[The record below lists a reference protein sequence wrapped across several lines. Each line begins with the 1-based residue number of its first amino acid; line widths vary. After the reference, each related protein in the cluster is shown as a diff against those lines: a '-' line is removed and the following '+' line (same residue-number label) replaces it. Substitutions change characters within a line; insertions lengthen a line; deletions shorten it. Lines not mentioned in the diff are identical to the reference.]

1 MPPRI
6 TIRDIAARAGVH
18 FSSVSLALR
27 NSPKL
32 RPELRDKIQAI
43 ARDLGYVPDP
53 VLNAL
58 NVYRQ
63 SRRPARFQST
73 IAWINNWPVKDEMRS
88 IRSFA
93 DYFRGAS
100 ERARQLGYQ
109 IEDFW
114 MHAPGMTPAAASSIL
129 RARGVRGLLIGPQPF
144 AHTTL
149 DLDVADFSALAF
161 GYSLQPARLHIV
173 TNHQFQSVVLAV
185 HELQALGYRRIGLC
199 LKEDWD
205 EKVNNHYLGG
215 LLFAQHRMPAR
226 RRVSPL
232 LSPESDRESFVA
244 WFKLH
249 RPDSIIAID
258 RATRSWVE
266 SLGLRVPDDIGLANL
281 NATPS
286 DQWLAGV
293 HQNDR
298 LIGATAMDVLAG
310 MISRNER
317 GVPATPIRTLVEGV
331 WHPGASVRKVR

>member
-1 MPPRI
+1 MSPRI

-27 NSPKL
+27 NSPKIRPAL
-32 RPELRDKIQAI
+32 REKIQAV
-43 ARDLGYVPDP
+43 ARELGYVPDP

-63 SRRPARFQST
+63 SRRPTRFQST
-73 IAWINNWPVKDEMRS
+73 IAWINNWPVKDELRR

-93 DYFRGAS
+93 DYFEGAS

-114 MHAPGMTPAAASSIL
+114 MHAPGMTPAAATSIL
-129 RARGVRGLLIGPQPF
+129 HARGVRGLLIAPQPF
-144 AHTTL
+144 AHTHL
-149 DLDVADFSALAF
+149 DLDFSEFSALAF

-173 TNHQFQSVVLAV
+173 TNHQFQSLVLAV

-226 RRVSPL
+226 QRVPPL
-232 LSPESDRESFVA
+232 LSKESNRESFIA
-244 WFKLH
+244 WFQRH
-249 RPDSIIAID
+249 RPDVVIALD
-258 RATRSWVE
+258 RAVRVWIE
-266 SLGLRVPDDIGLANL
+266 SLGLRVPDDVGVANL
-281 NATPS
+281 NTSLS
-286 DQWLAGV
+286 DSTLAGV
-293 HQNDR
+293 YQNDR
-298 LIGATAMDVLAG
+298 LIGATAVDVLAG

-317 GVPATPIRTLVEGV
+317 GIPATPIRTLVEGV
-331 WHPGASVRKVR
+331 WQNGSSVRALR

>member
-27 NSPKL
+27 NSSKIRPGL
-32 RPELRDKIQAI
+32 REKIQRI
-43 ARDLGYVPDP
+43 ARELGYVPDP

-63 SRRPARFQST
+63 SRKPTRFQST
-73 IAWINNWPVKDEMRS
+73 VAWINNWPVKDELRR

-93 DYFRGAS
+93 DYFQGAAERGG
-100 ERARQLGYQ
+100 QLGYQ
-109 IEDFW
+109 LEDFW
-114 MHAPGMTPAAASSIL
+114 MHEPGMTPAAAVSIL
-129 RARGVRGLLIGPQPF
+129 RSRGVRGLLIAPQPF
-144 AHTTL
+144 AHTALEL
-149 DLDVADFSALAF
+149 DFADFSALAF

-215 LLFAQHRMPAR
+215 LLFAQHRMPSR
-226 RRVSPL
+226 QRVPPL
-232 LSPESDRESFVA
+232 LSKESDRESFAA
-244 WFKLH
+244 WFKRH
-249 RPDSIIAID
+249 RPDAVIAID
-258 RATRSWVE
+258 RALRSWIE
-266 SLGLRVPDDIGLANL
+266 SLGLGVPADVGVANL
-281 NATPS
+281 NAIPG
-286 DQWLAGV
+286 DPWLTGV

-298 LIGATAMDVLAG
+298 LIGATAMDFLAS
-310 MISRNER
+310 MIGRNER
-317 GVPATPIRTLVEGV
+317 GVPAIPIRTLVEGV
-331 WHPGASVRKVR
+331 WHPGASVRRVR

>member
-27 NSPKL
+27 NSPKIRTAL
-32 RPELRDKIQAI
+32 REKIQAV
-43 ARDLGYVPDP
+43 ARELGYVPDP

-73 IAWINNWPVKDEMRS
+73 IAWINNWPVKDELRR

-93 DYFRGAS
+93 DYFHGAT
-100 ERARQLGYQ
+100 ERARQLGYR

-114 MHAPGMTPAAASSIL
+114 MHAPGMTPAAATSIL
-129 RARGVRGLLIGPQPF
+129 RARGVRGLLVAPQPF
-144 AHTTL
+144 AHTRL
-149 DLDVADFSALAF
+149 DLDFSEFSALAF
-161 GYSLQPARLHIV
+161 GYSLQPARLHVV
-173 TNHQFQSVVLAV
+173 TNHQFQSVVLAA
-185 HELQALGYRRIGLC
+185 HELQSLSYRRIGLC
-199 LKEDWD
+199 VKEDWD

-226 RRVSPL
+226 HRVPPL
-232 LSPESDRESFVA
+232 LSRESDRESFVA
-244 WFKLH
+244 WFERH
-249 RPDSIIAID
+249 RPDAVIAID
-258 RATRSWVE
+258 RAVRSWVE
-266 SLGLRVPDDIGLANL
+266 SLGLQVPHDVGVANL
-281 NATPS
+281 NASPG
-286 DQWLAGV
+286 DPWLAGV
-293 HQNDR
+293 YQNDR
-298 LIGATAMDVLAG
+298 LIGATAVDVLAG

-331 WHPGASVRKVR
+331 WQGGGSIRGAR